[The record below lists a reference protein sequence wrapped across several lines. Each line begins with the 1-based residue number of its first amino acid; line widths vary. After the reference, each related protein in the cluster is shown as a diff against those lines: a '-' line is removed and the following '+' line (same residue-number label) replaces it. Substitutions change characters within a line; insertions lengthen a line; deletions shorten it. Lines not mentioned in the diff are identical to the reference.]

1 MVEFVKGLDYGIDLK
16 YRSAAPSEE
25 DTEQNRRNLL
35 AALDRMVAGD
45 NGALWELFDDTVVFH
60 EAECLPYGGS
70 HHGIEAAR
78 AAHATIYEWFDS
90 IHIDLEQILAAGDLA
105 IAYAWMTYRV
115 RRNGRKGRFPLAEVY
130 RFRGGKVIEWRVH
143 YFDASTVAEA
153 LAAD

>member
-1 MVEFVKGLDYGIDLK
+1 MVEFVDGLNYGIDLR
-16 YRSAAPSEE
+16 YRDGEPSGE

-35 AALDRMVAGD
+35 AAMDKMVAGD
-45 NGALWELFDDTVVFH
+45 KEALWTLFSPDVVFH

-70 HHGIEAAR
+70 HHGIEATR
-78 AAHATIYEWFDS
+78 AAHATIYGYFDQ
-90 IHIDLEQILAAGDLA
+90 IHIDLQQILTAGDLA

-115 RRNGRKGRFPLAEVY
+115 RKNGRTGNFPLAEVY

-143 YFDASTVAEA
+143 YFDASKVAEA